1 MVPGGRVRV
10 DAGRQPLDLRVRE
23 RVALSGRRRGL
34 LLRCCA
40 SSPLLLSSCFVL
52 GGLPPPR
59 HLAPGN
65 GEQQFLR
72 RRERGP
78 LRCGVAMVAWRRP
91 EIGVHCSLLSYC
103 PRAQAPRDV
112 SGPSL

>member
-34 LLRCCA
+34 LLSCCA

-52 GGLPPPR
+52 GGAASPFPPPCR
-59 HLAPGN
+59 PRLKIWN
-65 GEQQFLR
+65 TLR
-72 RRERGP
+72 QDT
-78 LRCGVAMVAWRRP
+78 
-91 EIGVHCSLLSYC
+91 HT
-103 PRAQAPRDV
+103 
-112 SGPSL
+112 